1 MSGEFAPHKVLDCQG
16 LSCPLPILKTK
27 KAMDQME
34 PGQILQMVST
44 DPGSKNDVKAWTRK
58 TGNQLLDIKENG
70 GLYIFFIKKV

>member
-1 MSGEFAPHKVLDCQG
+1 MGTAFTPYKVLDCRG

-34 PGQILQMVST
+34 PGQILQMIST

-58 TGNQLLDIKENG
+58 TKNQLLSIEEDG
-70 GLYIFFIKKV
+70 GIYIFYIKKV